1 MSAGSNAGALA
12 ARLMLDT
19 NGFQAAM
26 SQAGQVSDR
35 ELKRIQRQVKFV
47 SDYVQEMA
55 KSQRAANNATDMSRA
70 TAQMVDFGKSVELSQ
85 KQITRANQILP
96 AQITDIVTSLASGQK
111 PWLVAIQQ
119 GGQIKDMYGGIG
131 NALKAVSALIT
142 PASLAFS
149 VLGGAVIAAGTA
161 MYQGAMAAIKFRDDT
176 ILSGN
181 AAGMTASRFDAVAE
195 RITRASAQ
203 TVGASKDILSEL
215 ISSGKTSAA
224 VIEGQALAIAR
235 IADLSGKDAAKI
247 ADTFTD
253 QLKEPAKFAA
263 KLNET
268 YNFLDVA
275 TFKRI
280 QLLEQQ
286 KRFEDAVVL
295 TNKTLTERLA
305 DQRNELGNIET
316 ALETTKK
323 KWSEWWQAAMNW
335 GKPDSVAQQLADVRK
350 MISNITEGGT
360 REPARGTAS
369 ESVLANL
376 RFKAAALAE
385 RYKQEQ
391 AAAEAQSK
399 AAETNRRG
407 IAGELKKD
415 GNDSSADDYA
425 RLMENLRRYK
435 TESLQMQDAAR
446 KWGDAEHY
454 RAERMAEVEK
464 LVGKRTAQEI
474 ALARAEIDA
483 AYNERKRGE
492 VAQELLKD
500 QQKRAEFTEELVR
513 KERDAFIRD
522 QEARAEFTEE
532 MVRKERNLERQRNA
546 PFSEAAGSAI
556 TKYME
561 DIGNRTKLA
570 EQIVNGAFKR
580 MEDAIIDFA
589 KTGQLSFSS
598 LWTFMA
604 EEYLRQVIRMGAKS
618 LLMDSGNFI
627 GLSGLF
633 SKGSSFFG
641 GLFGNAP
648 QLASGLEY
656 VPYDGYPAILHKG
669 ERVQDAVS
677 AASDRNGGRG
687 MVVDASVSMGQ
698 VGSNVSRA
706 EVMSYVQ
713 KALGVQKQQIM
724 RTLRQQGG
732 TA

>member
-1 MSAGSNAGALA
+1 MTTGANAGALA

-19 NGFQAAM
+19 NGFQASMTA
-26 SQAGQVSDR
+26 AGQVSER

-55 KSQRAANNATDMSRA
+55 KAQRVANNATDMTKA
-70 TAQMVDFGKSVELSQ
+70 TQQMRDFGLTAELSQ

-142 PASLAFS
+142 PATIGFT
-149 VLGGAVIAAGTA
+149 VLGTAVLGTA
-161 MYQGAMAAIKFRDDT
+161 VAMWEGAKAAAKFRDDT

-195 RITRASAQ
+195 RISRSSAQ
-203 TVGASKDILSEL
+203 TISASKDILSEL
-215 ISSGKTSAA
+215 ISSGKTSSA

-247 ADTFTD
+247 AETFTD
-253 QLKEPAKFAA
+253 QMKEPAKFAA
-263 KLNET
+263 KLNES

-280 QLLEQQ
+280 QRLEEQ
-286 KRFEDAVVL
+286 KRYEEAVTL
-295 TNKTLTERLA
+295 TNKTLTDRLSE
-305 DQRNELGNIET
+305 QRKELGNIET
-316 ALETTKK
+316 ALEVTKK
-323 KWSEWWQAAMNW
+323 KWTEWWQAAMNW
-335 GKPDSVAQQLADVRK
+335 GKPDSVAKQLADIRAE
-350 MISNITEGGT
+350 INSITQGGT
-360 REPARGTAS
+360 REPAAGSPS
-369 ESVLANL
+369 ESILGRL

-391 AAAEAQSK
+391 QAAEAESK
-399 AAETNRRG
+399 RAETNRRG
-407 IAGELKKD
+407 IADALKPD
-415 GNDSSADDYA
+415 TSTADSYA
-425 RLMENLRRYK
+425 SLMDNLKRYK
-435 TESLQMQDAAR
+435 NEALQMQEATV
-446 KWGDAEHY
+446 KWGDAEKY
-454 RAERMAEVEK
+454 RADRMEDLAKIEAK
-464 LVGKRTAQEI
+464 LTPMQA
-474 ALARAEIDA
+474 ALARAAIDA
-483 AYNERKRGE
+483 AYNERKRG
-492 VAQELLKD
+492 
-500 QQKRAEFTEELVR
+500 
-513 KERDAFIRD
+513 DAVKKNFED
-522 QEARAEFTEE
+522 QEAFEKKIAEIRAKSDMKDAE
-532 MVRKERNLERQRNA
+532 RNA
-546 PFSEAAGSAI
+546 PWAEAYHAAI
-556 TKYME
+556 TKYMD
-561 DIGNRTKLA
+561 DIGNRTKIA
-570 EQIVNGAFKR
+570 EGVVSGAFQR
-580 MEDAIIDFA
+580 MEDALINFA
-589 KTGQLSFSS
+589 KTGKLSFAS

-604 EEYLRQVIRMGAKS
+604 EEYLRQRLRMGAKS
-618 LLMDSGNFI
+618 FMTDAGGNFI
-627 GLSGLF
+627 GLSAMF
-633 SKGSSFFG
+633 SKAGDFFG
-641 GLFGNAP
+641 DLFGAKSH
-648 QLASGLEY
+648 ASGLEY

-713 KALGVQKQQIM
+713 KALGIQKQQIM